1 MRRSGGPTT
10 TYVTLTC
17 QRFCVLACRA
27 FRHVASRFLGANMPR
42 DAVGQHE
49 EEGEDFAKR
58 LEQHND
64 VCRAE
69 VRPPTNDRHCPHAF
83 LLKSQERYRKLIP
96 RRGNAGLG
104 TWVTVLAMAMAA
116 SIITTLQHSHSHPI
130 SPIVWA
136 RTPPP
141 STNMA
146 SSHKQRRC
154 EDDDDDDHHPLP
166 HAGKSCFHHGLIPPA
181 RCHPD
186 PALPSA

>member
-1 MRRSGGPTT
+1 MANEAHLPPP

-17 QRFCVLACRA
+17 QQFCVLACRA
-27 FRHVASRFLGANMPR
+27 FRHVASRFLGADTPR

-69 VRPPTNDRHCPHAF
+69 LRPPTNDRHCSHAF
-83 LLKSQERYRKLIP
+83 LLKPQERYRELIP

-104 TWVTVLAMAMAA
+104 TWVTVLALAA
-116 SIITTLQHSHSHPI
+116 SIITTLQHSHSHLI
-130 SPIVWA
+130 SLIVWA

-154 EDDDDDDHHPLP
+154 EDDDDDDYLLLP